1 MMTAMAVRVSKNY
14 AVKPGPQRRRNMMT
28 AMAMRVSK
36 NCAVKPGPQSEEMEH
51 DDSHGNEGK

>member
-1 MMTAMAVRVSKNY
+1 
-14 AVKPGPQRRRNMMT
+14 MMT

-36 NCAVKPGPQSEEMEH
+36 NYTVKPGPQLEETEH